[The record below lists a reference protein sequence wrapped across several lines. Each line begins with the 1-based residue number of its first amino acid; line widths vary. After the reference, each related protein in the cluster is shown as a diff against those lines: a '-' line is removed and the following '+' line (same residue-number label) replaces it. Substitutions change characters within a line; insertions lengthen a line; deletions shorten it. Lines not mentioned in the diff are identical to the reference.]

1 MSFQHK
7 SGALKRKEKRVRE
20 ERERCG
26 QQTLFS
32 SRFLKNTVDTRSATT
47 STVSVNENTSSS
59 NSENVSDHHQSDA
72 ESVEEEYKEEQVAEA
87 TSSSQT
93 TLTHTTMTD
102 SDIGCI
108 NSMICSQA
116 EIEQLV
122 RSGPPKHPAD
132 FPKYIANR
140 SFPTSLLQSKL
151 PNNETVSRDWLVWS
165 SKKQALFCFP
175 CRLFSTQAAS
185 MRSFL
190 ASPSGYTVYM
200 QWRKLYEKIPEH
212 QKSNAHKECYLKWRN
227 YEKDLRC
234 NAAVFHSLQKQLDSE
249 VEVWKQILRRLLD
262 VTLFLGER
270 GLAFRGETQKIGQSN
285 NGNFLGI
292 LELLSHYD
300 PLLEKHLSKVKELQQ
315 SGHRMQVHYLSS
327 DIKNEF
333 IACCAHHVRNVILKE
348 REAAKYY
355 SRL

>member
-7 SGALKRKEKRVRE
+7 SGALKRKEKRFRE

-32 SRFLKNTVDTRSATT
+32 AGFFNDTVVVDTRSATT
-47 STVSVNENTSSS
+47 STASVNENTSSGS
-59 NSENVSDHHQSDA
+59 GENVSDQSDA
-72 ESVEEEYKEEQVAEA
+72 ESVEEEYEEEQVAA
-87 TSSSQT
+87 TSSGQT
-93 TLTHTTMTD
+93 TLTQTTLTD

-132 FPKYIANR
+132 FPRDIANC
-140 SFPTSLLQSKL
+140 SFPTSLLHSKL
-151 PNNETVSRDWLVWS
+151 ANNETVSRDWLVWS

-190 ASPSGYTVYM
+190 ASPSGYPVQM

-212 QKSNAHKECYLKWRN
+212 QQSNAHKECYLKWRS
-227 YEKDLRC
+227 YEK
-234 NAAVFHSLQKQLDSE
+234 K
-249 VEVWKQILRRLLD
+249 
-262 VTLFLGER
+262 LFLQVYR
-270 GLAFRGETQKIGQSN
+270 NSFTVN
-285 NGNFLGI
+285 
-292 LELLSHYD
+292 
-300 PLLEKHLSKVKELQQ
+300 VK
-315 SGHRMQVHYLSS
+315 SG
-327 DIKNEF
+327 DKF
-333 IACCAHHVRNVILKE
+333 
-348 REAAKYY
+348 
-355 SRL
+355 